1 MAMLATG
8 ISIYGADTPV
18 TGMLKGRILDNENNP
33 LPGAVVTI
41 DGNSRSAVADADG
54 FYSFASLT
62 AGNHALRV
70 TYIGFAPS
78 VRTVIIK
85 GPEMTQDFVM
95 TDKSREL
102 KEVVVTGVFSGQR
115 RAINT
120 QKNNI
125 NITNVVSADQIGK
138 FPDSNIGDA
147 LKRISG
153 INVQYDQ
160 GEARFGQVR
169 GTPAAFSSVTVNGS
183 RIPSAEGDIRNV
195 QLDLIP

>member
-160 GEARFGQVR
+160 GEV
-169 GTPAAFSSVTVNGS
+169 
-183 RIPSAEGDIRNV
+183 
-195 QLDLIP
+195 